1 MDITIKKIKVSKGK
15 LAFDYDKKEDE
26 NSPISSHTS
35 KFEEAPDP
43 EFWRILGLLKIDICK
58 ILEIDPGQ
66 FAERI
71 IPTGVSYSTDSSGY
85 DGAIITCEYRMPN
98 SGTTTTINTPLFKF
112 PETGG
117 QKVMPVYFDDETVN
131 HLVDLQEEAIRY
143 LEGHRGQGTLFDSFA
158 DDADEPEPRNATP
171 DDSSARIVSMR
182 RSGNNMK
189 QIAG

>member
-26 NSPISSHTS
+26 NSLISSHTS

-43 EFWRILGLLKIDICK
+43 EFFRVLGLLRIDICK

-71 IPTGVSYSTDSSGY
+71 MPTGVSYSTNSAGY
-85 DGAIITCEYRMPN
+85 DSAIITCEYRMPN
-98 SGTTTTINTPLFKF
+98 SRATTTINTPLFKF
-112 PETGG
+112 PETAD
-117 QKVMPVYFDDETVN
+117 QKVMTGYFDDETVN

-143 LEGHRGQGTLFDSFA
+143 LEGHRGQGSLFDSFSDEA
-158 DDADEPEPRNATP
+158 EPEPRNVTP

-182 RSGNNMK
+182 RIGNNVK

>member
-26 NSPISSHTS
+26 NSLISSHTS
-35 KFEEAPDP
+35 KFEEAPNP
-43 EFWRILGLLKIDICK
+43 ELGLLKIDICK

-71 IPTGVSYSTDSSGY
+71 MPTGVSYSTDSAGY

-98 SGTTTTINTPLFKF
+98 SRATTTINTPLFKF
-112 PETGG
+112 PETDTEKGLPG
-117 QKVMPVYFDDETVN
+117 YFGDKTVS
-131 HLVDLQEEAIRY
+131 HLRDLQEEAIRY
-143 LEGHRGQGTLFDSFA
+143 LEGYRGQGNLFDSFA
-158 DDADEPEPRNATP
+158 DEAEPEQRNVTP
-171 DDSSARIVSMR
+171 EDSSVRVVSMR
-182 RSGNNMK
+182 RIGNNVK

>member
-26 NSPISSHTS
+26 NSLISSHTS
-35 KFEEAPDP
+35 KFEEAPNP
-43 EFWRILGLLKIDICK
+43 EFWRTLGLLKIDICK

-66 FAERI
+66 FAVRI
-71 IPTGVSYSTDSSGY
+71 IPTGVSYSTDSAGY

-98 SGTTTTINTPLFKF
+98 SRATTTINTPLFKF
-112 PETGG
+112 PELDN
-117 QKVMPVYFDDETVN
+117 QKVMPGYFDDETVN

-143 LEGHRGQGTLFDSFA
+143 LEGHRGQGNLFDSFA
-158 DDADEPEPRNATP
+158 DEAEPEQRNVTP
-171 DDSSARIVSMR
+171 KDSSVRIASMR

>member
-26 NSPISSHTS
+26 NSLISSHTS

-98 SGTTTTINTPLFKF
+98 SRATTTINTPLFKF
-112 PETGG
+112 PELDN
-117 QKVMPVYFDDETVN
+117 QKVMPGYFDDETVN
-131 HLVDLQEEAIRY
+131 HLCALQEEAIRY
-143 LEGHRGQGTLFDSFA
+143 LEGHRGQGNLFDSFA
-158 DDADEPEPRNATP
+158 DEAEPEQRNVTP
-171 DDSSARIVSMR
+171 EDSNARIVSMR

>member
-15 LAFDYDKKEDE
+15 LVFDYDKKENE
-26 NSPISSHTS
+26 NSLISSHTS

-66 FAERI
+66 FAVRI
-71 IPTGVSYSTDSSGY
+71 IPTGVSYSTNSAGY

-112 PETGG
+112 PETCE
-117 QKVMPVYFDDETVN
+117 QKVMPGYFDDEAVN

-143 LEGHRGQGTLFDSFA
+143 LEGHRGQGNLFDSFA
-158 DDADEPEPRNATP
+158 DEAEPEPRNVTP

>member
-1 MDITIKKIKVSKGK
+1 MDITIKKIKVSKKG

-26 NSPISSHTS
+26 NSLISSHTS

-43 EFWRILGLLKIDICK
+43 EFFRVLGLLKIDICK

-71 IPTGVSYSTDSSGY
+71 MPTGVSYSTNSAGY
-85 DGAIITCEYRMPN
+85 DSVIITCEYRMPN
-98 SGTTTTINTPLFKF
+98 SRATTTINTPLFKF
-112 PETGG
+112 PETAD
-117 QKVMPVYFDDETVN
+117 QKVMTGYFDDETVN

-143 LEGHRGQGTLFDSFA
+143 LEGHRGQGSLFDSFSDEA
-158 DDADEPEPRNATP
+158 EPEPRNVTP